1 MYKIH
6 PDHTIMNATLS
17 RLEQELQAWG
27 LPSELSAELLQTLP
41 EAIQNIHRYRLFG
54 GDLLAIPH
62 NLVIEGDDEEYEDPF
77 SFIALPGQ
85 FGIFESEYREYIPQ
99 EFIPFGQLHGATE
112 MVVLNTLK
120 NTVHSF
126 HITDI
131 FDAPFL
137 EYKLT
142 KDSMGSL
149 EHFIEQLRPQTVCCF
164 INPQDHGEYEMWE
177 ILNKTTLKHDYE
189 DTVFPDEQ
197 SVWEAYNELVQQ
209 ALEKGWDLHYAPRK
223 IMLAQQQ

>member
-1 MYKIH
+1 
-6 PDHTIMNATLS
+6 MNSTLS

-27 LPSELSAELLQTLP
+27 LPSELPAELLQTLP

-62 NLVIEGDDEEYEDPF
+62 NLVIEGDDEEFEDPF
-77 SFIALPGQ
+77 SFMALPEQ
-85 FGIFESEYREYIPQ
+85 FEIFESEYREDIP
-99 EFIPFGQLHGATE
+99 EELIPFGQLHGATE

-177 ILNKTTLKHDYE
+177 IVNKTTLKHDYE
-189 DTVFPDEQ
+189 ETVFPDEQ

-209 ALEKGWDLHYAPRK
+209 ALEKSWDLHYAPRK